1 MLKTVWL
8 NEQPNMKQGVAM
20 LLGGFDGLHAGHR
33 KLLEKAKENGS
44 LVGLMTIIGGKN
56 GESLFTN
63 PERELIFKEAG
74 ADFVFELPFA
84 EIKNLS
90 PLEFLQMLEREF
102 SPNMFVCGED
112 FRFGLQAKGTPN
124 FIKEYTQVR
133 VEVLPLVEIN
143 GEKVSATRVKRLLS
157 EGRVEEVKQCLTHDF
172 FLIGEVFADRKI
184 GRIIGFPTANILYP
198 KGKYPLKKGVY
209 ETRTVVNGK
218 AYKGIT
224 NYGARPTFDDETVLT
239 ETYLDGFSGDLY
251 GKSLKVEFV
260 RFLREIKKFDSAE
273 ALKKQL
279 NEDIARVRNHD

>member
-8 NEQPNMKQGVAM
+8 NEQPNSEQGVAM

-33 KLLEKAKENGS
+33 KLLKKAKESGL
-44 LVGLMTIIGGKN
+44 LVGLMTIMGGKDGN
-56 GESLFTN
+56 SLFTDA
-63 PERELIFKEAG
+63 ERELIFKEAG
-74 ADFVFELPFA
+74 VDFVFELPFA

-90 PLEFLQMLEREF
+90 ALEFLQILEREF
-102 SPNMFVCGED
+102 APKLFVCGED

-124 FIKEYTQVR
+124 FIKEHTQVC

-143 GEKVSATRVKRLLS
+143 GEKVSATKVKCLLS
-157 EGRVEEVKQCLTHDF
+157 EGKAEEVKQCLTHEF
-172 FLIGEVFADRKI
+172 FLIGEVFSDRKI
-184 GRIIGFPTANILYP
+184 GRTIGFPTANILYP